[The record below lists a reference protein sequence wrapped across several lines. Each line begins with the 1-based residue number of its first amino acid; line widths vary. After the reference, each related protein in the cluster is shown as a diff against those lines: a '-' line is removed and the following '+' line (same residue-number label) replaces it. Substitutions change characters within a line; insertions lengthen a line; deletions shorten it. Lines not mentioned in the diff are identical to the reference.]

1 MNPSFQDYHPPF
13 SKDIPIDFRV
23 TLLKDAPNP
32 LGILGSKG
40 KKEKLFIQLFRN
52 TSSDIILPII
62 YESEKLVYVRA
73 AMLLFVR
80 SSFKD
85 ILYSASFVQDI

>member
-40 KKEKLFIQLFRN
+40 KKEKSLYNCLEMYPVTSFYQLYNGR
-52 TSSDIILPII
+52 I
-62 YESEKLVYVRA
+62 
-73 AMLLFVR
+73 
-80 SSFKD
+80 
-85 ILYSASFVQDI
+85 

>member
-1 MNPSFQDYHPPF
+1 MDFTNIVSLIQDYHPPF

-40 KKEKLFIQLFRN
+40 KI
-52 TSSDIILPII
+52 
-62 YESEKLVYVRA
+62 V
-73 AMLLFVR
+73 
-80 SSFKD
+80 
-85 ILYSASFVQDI
+85 